1 MNNRNTD
8 NAHQRVIYPE
18 HYYDKDGYLKPPK
31 IFYFAILYLLRGYI
45 IIALSSSYG
54 SNTEALLGI
63 FYPQIKVLYMHLLIG
78 LPALIAFVLLTAR
91 FSLREKQ
98 TLWPLNAIKPLVLL
112 ALMLDIALHIYIAQ
126 LQYWQFDWVL
136 GAQLLASFVLTL
148 KLVFIRK

>member
-31 IFYFAILYLLRGYI
+31 IFYFAIVYLLRGYI
-45 IIALSSSYG
+45 IIAMSSSYG

-63 FYPQIKVLYMHLLIG
+63 FYPQVKVLYMHLLIG

-98 TLWPLNAIKPLVLL
+98 TFWPLNTIKPLILL
-112 ALMLDIALHIYIAQ
+112 ALTLDIALHIYIAK

-136 GAQLLASFVLTL
+136 GAQLLVSFVLTL
-148 KLVFIRK
+148 KLVLIRK